1 MTDRQVVSWI
11 EVPQA
16 AMRGQG
22 LRPYVP
28 GEITSLFDWAQNP
41 QGESSHL
48 MLHRSQFIVDIV
60 KVAANAV
67 HQPSKP
73 GDEIVWVLRGVLELT
88 DDAGGKHG
96 GGNVWRF
103 TAGELVLIPLGWAG
117 LYRMIPDGD
126 DFLELALVPGNYFD
140 EAAVHAPT
148 GARPRALEVP
158 IQPGIHELHR
168 GRYVIQGIAEAS
180 VATRDYQAA
189 GDEVIYVRHGRLA
202 ISAAGRSGLFEAGS
216 IAVLPKGFSGRLESS
231 ADYRALIARWP
242 QG

>member
-1 MTDRQVVSWI
+1 MTDRQVFSWI

-16 AMRGQG
+16 AMRGLG

-28 GEITSLFDWAQNP
+28 GEIASLFDWAENP
-41 QGESSHL
+41 QGQSSHL

-60 KVAANAV
+60 KIAANAV

-73 GDEIVWVLRGVLELT
+73 GDEIVWILRGVLEVT

-96 GGNVWRF
+96 GGDVQRF

-117 LYRMIPDGD
+117 LYRAIPDGD

-140 EAAVHAPT
+140 EATVHSPS

-158 IQPGIHELHR
+158 TQPGIHELHR
-168 GRYVIQGIAEAS
+168 GRYVIQAVAEAS
-180 VATRDYQAA
+180 AVARGHQTA
-189 GDEVIYVRHGRLA
+189 GDEVIYVRHGTLA
-202 ISAAGRSGLFEAGS
+202 ISAAGRSGLIEAGS
-216 IAVLPKGFSGRLESS
+216 IVVLPKGFSGRLESS

-242 QG
+242 QD